1 MNRDNL
7 IPDYL
12 YSKMSAISA
21 RTDWLTYWQGL
32 VQKTILCQNC
42 ERITIYTNISKQ
54 LSPSHDQSPVPTQV
68 RFNQIALWASLC
80 FLQIHQLPWVLTK
93 LSNRTRFQLILQ
105 VDSQN
110 VTKNRTDHRMH
121 VKGPQICQINR
132 WNNSFQNMYGMN
144 RQQLTVWP
152 GKLILCKKN
161 TYKTFFVCAR
171 IWVTWLWK
179 DLDAKRLTPGQLLG
193 CPWKLWGITLQTS

>member
-1 MNRDNL
+1 MNKDNL

-12 YSKMSAISA
+12 YSRMSAISA

-42 ERITIYTNISKQ
+42 ERISIYTNISKQ
-54 LSPSHDQSPVPTQV
+54 FSPSHDQSPVPTQV

-110 VTKNRTDHRMH
+110 VTKRNTSKMTIL
-121 VKGPQICQINR
+121 VCTNLSYLTLEGP
-132 WNNSFQNMYGMN
+132 G
-144 RQQLTVWP
+144 RQTVDTRSTF
-152 GKLILCKKN
+152 GLALKTLGYN
-161 TYKTFFVCAR
+161 TST
-171 IWVTWLWK
+171 
-179 DLDAKRLTPGQLLG
+179 
-193 CPWKLWGITLQTS
+193 